1 MLSRQRL
8 EFGSVSATPTRYPA
22 PVPLFE
28 SQTTR
33 AARTQSGIPAH
44 LREDN
49 FSRGWDDRLAR
60 YRRGIEDLSV
70 EIADP
75 LKLSANE
82 RHALAV
88 RVRDTNMAVYRCR
101 QPENVDRA
109 AIQALTSQLGLGKPD
124 SNLCSANDGLS
135 ELEVNH
141 SATHQRYIP
150 YSNRPMGW
158 HTDGY
163 YHTPERAIRAMALH
177 CVRPAMSDGTLQ
189 LMDHEIVFGLLH
201 RCDSR
206 YTAAL
211 SQADAMTIPANE
223 AAGPG
228 VRGSVSGP
236 VFSYNGDALQMR
248 YSARKRN
255 IIWKSDPVVGE
266 AIAALAEILDSCA
279 ELVVTHRLLPGE
291 GLVCNNVPHRR
302 DGFTDSSQPGCA
314 RLIYRGRYTQALT
327 TMVLR

>member
-1 MLSRQRL
+1 M
-8 EFGSVSATPTRYPA
+8 
-22 PVPLFE
+22 PLCE
-28 SQTTR
+28 SEITR

-44 LREDN
+44 QRKGN
-49 FSRGWDDRLAR
+49 FSRWWDDRLAR
-60 YRRGIEDLSV
+60 YRRAIGDLSV

-88 RVRDTNMAVYRCR
+88 QVRDTNMAVYRCR

-109 AIQALTSQLGLGKPD
+109 AIQTLASQLGLGKPD
-124 SNLCSANDGLS
+124 SNLCAADDSLS

-141 SATHQRYIP
+141 SPMHQRYIP

-163 YHTPERAIRAMALH
+163 YHTPERTIRAMTLH
-177 CVRPAMSDGTLQ
+177 CVRPAISDGTLQ
-189 LMDHEIVFGLLH
+189 VIDHEIVFGLLH
-201 RCDSR
+201 RCDPR
-206 YTAAL
+206 YTMAL
-211 SQADAMTIPANE
+211 SQSDTMTIPANE
-223 AAGPG
+223 AAGSG
-228 VRGSVSGP
+228 VRASVSGP
-236 VFSYNGDALQMR
+236 VFSHDGDVLQMR

-255 IIWKSDPVVGE
+255 VIWKSDPVVRE
-266 AIAALAEILDSCA
+266 AIAALQEILDSCA
-279 ELVVTHRLLPGE
+279 ELAVTHRLLPGE

-302 DGFTDSSQPGCA
+302 DGFTDSSQPECA

>member
-1 MLSRQRL
+1 MH
-8 EFGSVSATPTRYPA
+8 
-22 PVPLFE
+22 LFE
-28 SQTTR
+28 SQLTG

-49 FSRGWDDRLAR
+49 FSRWWDDRLAR
-60 YRRGIEDLSV
+60 YRRAIEDLSV

-82 RHALAV
+82 HHALAM
-88 RVRDTNMAVYRCR
+88 RVHDTNMAVYRCR

-109 AIQALTSQLGLGKPD
+109 AIQTLASQLGLGKPD
-124 SNLCSANDGLS
+124 SNLCAADDSLS

-141 SATHQRYIP
+141 SPMHQRYIP

-163 YHTPERAIRAMALH
+163 YHTPERAIRAMTLH
-177 CVRPAMSDGTLQ
+177 CARPAMSGGTLQ
-189 LMDHEIVFGLLH
+189 VIDHEIVFGLLH
-201 RCDSR
+201 RCDPR

-211 SQADAMTIPANE
+211 SQPDIMTIPENE

-228 VRGSVSGP
+228 VRASVSGP
-236 VFSYNGDALQMR
+236 VFSYEGNVLQMR

-255 IIWKSDPVVGE
+255 IIWKSDPVVRE
-266 AIAALAEILDSCA
+266 AIAALEEILDSCA
-279 ELVVTHRLLPGE
+279 DLAVSCRLLPGE
-291 GLVCNNVPHRR
+291 GLICNNVPHRR
-302 DGFTDSSQPGCA
+302 DGFTDPSQPGSG
-314 RLIYRGRYTQALT
+314 RLIYRGRYLRALT
-327 TMVLR
+327 TIALR

>member
-1 MLSRQRL
+1 MNLSEPQVTVASKTRSGTSAHFSGGDFSHWWDERL
-8 EFGSVSATPTRYPA
+8 S
-22 PVPLFE
+22 
-28 SQTTR
+28 
-33 AARTQSGIPAH
+33 
-44 LREDN
+44 
-49 FSRGWDDRLAR
+49 R
-60 YRRGIEDLSV
+60 YRRAIEDLSV

-75 LKLSANE
+75 LQLSANE
-82 RHALAV
+82 HHALAV

-101 QPENVDRA
+101 QPENIDRA

-124 SNLCSANDGLS
+124 SNLCAADDGLS

-141 SATHQRYIP
+141 SSTHQRYIP
-150 YSNRPMGW
+150 YSNRPIGW

-163 YHTPERAIRAMALH
+163 YHKPERTIRAMALH
-177 CVRPAMSDGTLQ
+177 CVRPAMSGGTLQ
-189 LMDHEIVFGLLH
+189 VIDHEIVFGLLH
-201 RCDSR
+201 RCDPR

-211 SQADAMTIPANE
+211 SQSDTMTIPENE

-228 VRGSVSGP
+228 VRASVSGP
-236 VFSYNGDALQMR
+236 VFSHEGDVLQMR

-266 AIAALAEILDSCA
+266 AIAALEEILNSCA
-279 ELVVTHRLLPGE
+279 DLAVFRRLLPGE
-291 GLVCNNVPHRR
+291 GLVCNNVLHRR

-327 TMVLR
+327 TKALR

>member
-1 MLSRQRL
+1 M
-8 EFGSVSATPTRYPA
+8 
-22 PVPLFE
+22 PLFE
-28 SQTTR
+28 TQITR
-33 AARTQSGIPAH
+33 AARTQAGIPAH

-49 FSRGWDDRLAR
+49 FSRWWDDRLAR
-60 YRRGIEDLSV
+60 YRRAIENLSV

-82 RHALAV
+82 RHALTV

-101 QPENVDRA
+101 QPGNVDRA

-124 SNLCSANDGLS
+124 SNLCAADDGLS

-141 SATHQRYIP
+141 SSTHQRYIP

-163 YHTPERAIRAMALH
+163 YHTPERTIRAMALH
-177 CVRPAMSDGTLQ
+177 CVRPAMSGGTLQ
-189 LMDHEIVFGLLH
+189 VIDHEIVFGLLH
-201 RCDSR
+201 RCDPR

-211 SQADAMTIPANE
+211 SQSDTMTIPENE

-228 VRGSVSGP
+228 VRASVSGP
-236 VFSYNGDALQMR
+236 VFSHEGDVLQMR

-266 AIAALAEILDSCA
+266 AIAALEEILDSCA
-279 ELVVTHRLLPGE
+279 DLAVFRRLLPGE
-291 GLVCNNVPHRR
+291 GLVCNNVLHRR